1 MMAATGFSAATL
13 LLIAAQ
19 AVVLQNFDDAAAGK
33 PPAGFSL
40 AAGRQASA
48 DRWMVRRDAASAVL
62 VHLAEPAPPDAF
74 AVAIHEG
81 EPVAQADMSVR
92 LRASAGSRTRG
103 LVWRYQ
109 DPLNHYAAILN
120 LEQQELAVY
129 RVVRGNRIRLERE
142 DDLELDRDAWHTLRV
157 VQENDSF
164 RVYLGGIRVFG
175 DRDRT
180 EGAPGAF
187 GVWAAGD
194 SEVAF
199 DDLRAAPRLDRK
211 R

>member
-1 MMAATGFSAATL
+1 MLPYGFPGAAVL
-13 LLIAAQ
+13 LLAAQ
-19 AVVLQNFDDAAAGK
+19 ALVVQTFDDDAAGK
-33 PPAGFSL
+33 PPPGFSL

-48 DRWMVRRDAASAVL
+48 DRWVVRREAAASVL
-62 VHLAEPAPPDAF
+62 AHLGEPGPPDAF
-74 AVAIHEG
+74 AVAIHQG
-81 EPVAQADMSVR
+81 EPIAEADMSVR
-92 LRASAGSRTRG
+92 LKATAGSRTGG

-120 LEQQELAVY
+120 LEQQELAIY

-157 VQENDSF
+157 VQDSDSI
-164 RVYLGGIRVFG
+164 RVYLGGIRVLG

-180 EGAPGAF
+180 FSAPGAF

-194 SEVAF
+194 SDIAF
-199 DDLRAAPRLDRK
+199 DDLRAAPRVERK